1 MKHRS
6 PTAHPEAERFSA
18 VVRRHGEKNSVDSR
32 RPDLEKIMKRTRR
45 VRVPAD
51 SIVRICFFAA
61 VVLSASIAGVQ
72 AQNAKRPAAVHA
84 TLPASGTQNQPTAAP
99 QPSPEMQSLARALS
113 GRWHITEKFAPSV
126 ESPESGEGY
135 GEEVWRSG
143 PGGFTFMEELH
154 DASVVRGEG
163 FLTGFMWWDSTAKVF
178 RGMLCTSQNPRG
190 CDPKGSDRIVLNWDG
205 KQLVVDIDFEESGK
219 KILWHEVFGDITPT
233 SFTQT
238 ADSGEAGTPLKRV
251 LTIHGTKISDT
262 AK

>member
-1 MKHRS
+1 M
-6 PTAHPEAERFSA
+6 T
-18 VVRRHGEKNSVDSR
+18 
-32 RPDLEKIMKRTRR
+32 RTRR

-51 SIVRICFFAA
+51 SIVKICFFAA
-61 VVLSASIAGVQ
+61 VLLSASIAGAQ
-72 AQNAKRPAAVHA
+72 AQNAKTPAAVPA
-84 TLPASGTQNQPTAAP
+84 TAPASASQNQPAAAP

-113 GRWHITEKFAPSV
+113 GRWRITEKFAPSV

-154 DASVVRGEG
+154 DTSAARGEG
-163 FLTGFMWWDSTAKVF
+163 FLTGFTWWDNTVKIF

-190 CDPKGSDRIVLNWDG
+190 CDPKGSDRVALNWDG
-205 KQLVVDIDFEESGK
+205 KQLVVDIAFEENGK
-219 KILWHEVFGDITPT
+219 IILWHEVFGDITPT

-251 LTIHGTKISDT
+251 LTIHGTKIAAT